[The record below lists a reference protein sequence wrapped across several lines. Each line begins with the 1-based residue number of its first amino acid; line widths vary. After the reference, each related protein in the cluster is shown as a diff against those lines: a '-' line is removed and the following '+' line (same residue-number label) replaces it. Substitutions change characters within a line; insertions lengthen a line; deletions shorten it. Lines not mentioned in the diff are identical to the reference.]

1 MDLENLIKTLNFSSI
16 IWQIA
21 TPLIFSLCDVLT
33 GFIQAIINNEV
44 QSKVMREGLLHKSLI
59 IIIVFLSFVASLTFN
74 ISLISKAVCIYVI
87 MMETMSILENLGK
100 AGIKIEIIDKIL
112 KKEGSETD
120 ETK

>member
-1 MDLENLIKTLNFSSI
+1 MDLENLINTLNFSSI

-59 IIIVFLSFVASLTFN
+59 IIIVFLSYVASLTFN

-87 MMETMSILENLGK
+87 VMETMSIVENLGK
-100 AGIKIEIIDKIL
+100 AGIKIEIIGKIL

>member
-1 MDLENLIKTLNFSSI
+1 MDLENLINTLNFSSI

-44 QSKVMREGLLHKSLI
+44 LSKVMREGLLHKSLI

-74 ISLISKAVCIYVI
+74 ISLISKTVCIYVI
-87 MMETMSILENLGK
+87 VMETMSIVENLGK

>member
-59 IIIVFLSFVASLTFN
+59 IIIVFLSLVASLTFN

>member
-1 MDLENLIKTLNFSSI
+1 MDLENLINTLNFSSI

-44 QSKVMREGLLHKSLI
+44 QSKVMREGLLHKTLI

-87 MMETMSILENLGK
+87 VMETMSIVENLGK

>member
-1 MDLENLIKTLNFSSI
+1 MDLENLINTLNFSSI

-21 TPLIFSLCDVLT
+21 TPLIFSLCDVVT

-87 MMETMSILENLGK
+87 VMETMSILENLGK

>member
-1 MDLENLIKTLNFSSI
+1 MDLENLINTLNFSSI

-59 IIIVFLSFVASLTFN
+59 IIIVFLSYVASLTFN

-87 MMETMSILENLGK
+87 VMETMSILENLGK

>member
-1 MDLENLIKTLNFSSI
+1 MDLENLINTLNFSSI
-16 IWQIA
+16 TWQIA

-59 IIIVFLSFVASLTFN
+59 IIIVFLSFVASLTFD
-74 ISLISKAVCIYVI
+74 ISFISKAVCVYVI
-87 MMETMSILENLGK
+87 LMETMSIVENLSK

-112 KKEGSETD
+112 KKEGSEKD

>member
-1 MDLENLIKTLNFSSI
+1 MDLENLINTLNFSSI
-16 IWQIA
+16 IWQIG

-87 MMETMSILENLGK
+87 VMETMSIVENLGK

>member
-1 MDLENLIKTLNFSSI
+1 MDLENLINTLNFSSI

-87 MMETMSILENLGK
+87 VMETMSILENLGK

>member
-1 MDLENLIKTLNFSSI
+1 MDLENLINTLNFSSI

-74 ISLISKAVCIYVI
+74 ISLISKVVCIYVI
-87 MMETMSILENLGK
+87 VMETMSILENLGK

-112 KKEGSETD
+112 KKEGSGTD

>member
-1 MDLENLIKTLNFSSI
+1 MDLENLINTLNFSSI
-16 IWQIA
+16 TWQIA
-21 TPLIFSLCDVLT
+21 TPLIFSLCDVLS

-44 QSKVMREGLLHKSLI
+44 QSKVMREGFLHKSLI
-59 IIIVFLSFVASLTFN
+59 IIIVFLSFVASFTFD
-74 ISLISKAVCIYVI
+74 ISFISKAVCVYVI
-87 MMETMSILENLGK
+87 LMETMSIVENLGK

>member
-1 MDLENLIKTLNFSSI
+1 MDLENLINTLNFSSI

-74 ISLISKAVCIYVI
+74 ISLISKTVCIYVI
-87 MMETMSILENLGK
+87 VMETMSILENLGK

-112 KKEGSETD
+112 KKEGSETS

>member
-1 MDLENLIKTLNFSSI
+1 MDLENLINTLNFSSI

-21 TPLIFSLCDVLT
+21 TPLIFTLCDVLT

-87 MMETMSILENLGK
+87 VMETMSILENLGK

>member
-1 MDLENLIKTLNFSSI
+1 MDLENLINTLNFSSI

-21 TPLIFSLCDVLT
+21 TPLIFSLCDVVT

-87 MMETMSILENLGK
+87 VMETMSIVENLGK

>member
-87 MMETMSILENLGK
+87 MMETMSIIENLGK

>member
-16 IWQIA
+16 MWQIA

-87 MMETMSILENLGK
+87 MMETMSIIENLGK

>member
-1 MDLENLIKTLNFSSI
+1 MDLENLINTLNFSSI

-21 TPLIFSLCDVLT
+21 TPLIFSLCDVIT

-87 MMETMSILENLGK
+87 VMETMSIVENLGK

>member
-1 MDLENLIKTLNFSSI
+1 MDLENLINTLNFSSI

-74 ISLISKAVCIYVI
+74 ISLIE
-87 MMETMSILENLGK
+87 METMSIVENLGK

>member
-1 MDLENLIKTLNFSSI
+1 MDLENLINTLNFSSI

-44 QSKVMREGLLHKSLI
+44 QSKVMREGLLHKTLI

-87 MMETMSILENLGK
+87 VMETMSILENLSK

>member
-1 MDLENLIKTLNFSSI
+1 MDLENLINTLNFSSI

-44 QSKVMREGLLHKSLI
+44 QSKVMREGLLDKSLI

-87 MMETMSILENLGK
+87 VMETMSIVENLGK

>member
-1 MDLENLIKTLNFSSI
+1 MDLENLINTLNFSSI

-59 IIIVFLSFVASLTFN
+59 IIIVFLSFVASLTFK

-87 MMETMSILENLGK
+87 VMETMSIVENLGK

>member
-1 MDLENLIKTLNFSSI
+1 MDLENLINTLNFSSI

-74 ISLISKAVCIYVI
+74 ISLISKTVCIYVI
-87 MMETMSILENLGK
+87 VMETMSILENLGK

-112 KKEGSETD
+112 KKEGSEKD

>member
-1 MDLENLIKTLNFSSI
+1 MDLENLINTLNFSSI

-74 ISLISKAVCIYVI
+74 ISLISKTVCIYVI
-87 MMETMSILENLGK
+87 VMETMSIVENLGK

>member
-1 MDLENLIKTLNFSSI
+1 MNLENLINTLNFSSI

-74 ISLISKAVCIYVI
+74 ISLISKVVCIYVI
-87 MMETMSILENLGK
+87 VMETMSILENLGK

-112 KKEGSETD
+112 KKEGSEKD

>member
-1 MDLENLIKTLNFSSI
+1 MDLENLINTLNFSSI

-59 IIIVFLSFVASLTFN
+59 IIIVFLSFVANLTFN

-87 MMETMSILENLGK
+87 VMETMSILENLGK

>member
-1 MDLENLIKTLNFSSI
+1 MDLENLINTLNFSSI

-59 IIIVFLSFVASLTFN
+59 IIIVFLSFAASLTFN

-87 MMETMSILENLGK
+87 VMETMSILENLGK

>member
-1 MDLENLIKTLNFSSI
+1 MDLENLINTLNFSSI

-21 TPLIFSLCDVLT
+21 TPLIFSLGDVLT

-44 QSKVMREGLLHKSLI
+44 QSKVMREGLLHKTLI

-87 MMETMSILENLGK
+87 VMETMSILENLGK

>member
-1 MDLENLIKTLNFSSI
+1 MDLENLINTLNFSSI
-16 IWQIA
+16 ICQIA

-87 MMETMSILENLGK
+87 VMETMSILENLGK

>member
-1 MDLENLIKTLNFSSI
+1 MDLENLINTLNFSSI

-21 TPLIFSLCDVLT
+21 TPLIFSLCDVLS

-59 IIIVFLSFVASLTFN
+59 IIIVFLSYVASLTFN

-87 MMETMSILENLGK
+87 VMETMSILENLGK

>member
-1 MDLENLIKTLNFSSI
+1 MDLENLINTLNFSSI

-74 ISLISKAVCIYVI
+74 ISLISKVVCIYVI
-87 MMETMSILENLGK
+87 VMETMSIVENLGK
-100 AGIKIEIIDKIL
+100 AGIKIEIIGKIL

>member
-1 MDLENLIKTLNFSSI
+1 MDLENLINTLNFSSI

-59 IIIVFLSFVASLTFN
+59 IIIVFLSFVASLTFD
-74 ISLISKAVCIYVI
+74 ISFISKTVCVYVI
-87 MMETMSILENLGK
+87 LMETMSIIENLSK

-112 KKEGSETD
+112 KKEGSEKD

>member
-16 IWQIA
+16 IWEIA

>member
-1 MDLENLIKTLNFSSI
+1 MDLENLINTLNFSSI

-74 ISLISKAVCIYVI
+74 ISLISKTVCIYVN
-87 MMETMSILENLGK
+87 SRKFRQSWNQNRNN
-100 AGIKIEIIDKIL
+100 
-112 KKEGSETD
+112 
-120 ETK
+120 

>member
-1 MDLENLIKTLNFSSI
+1 MDLENLINTLKFSSI

-87 MMETMSILENLGK
+87 VMETMSILENIGK
-100 AGIKIEIIDKIL
+100 AGIKIEKIDKIL

>member
-1 MDLENLIKTLNFSSI
+1 MDLENLINTLNFSSI

-21 TPLIFSLCDVLT
+21 TPLIFSLCDVLS

-87 MMETMSILENLGK
+87 VMETMSIVENLGK

>member
-1 MDLENLIKTLNFSSI
+1 MDLENLINTLNFSSI
-16 IWQIA
+16 TWQIV

-33 GFIQAIINNEV
+33 GFIQAIINNEI

-59 IIIVFLSFVASLTFN
+59 IIIVFLSFVASLTFD
-74 ISLISKAVCIYVI
+74 ISFISKTVCVYVI
-87 MMETMSILENLGK
+87 LMETMSIIENLSK

-112 KKEGSETD
+112 KKEGSEKD

>member
-1 MDLENLIKTLNFSSI
+1 MDLENLINTLNFSSI

-21 TPLIFSLCDVLT
+21 TPLIFSLCDVLS

-59 IIIVFLSFVASLTFN
+59 IIILFLSFVASLTFN

-87 MMETMSILENLGK
+87 VMETMSIVENLGK

>member
-1 MDLENLIKTLNFSSI
+1 MDLENLINTLNFSSI

-59 IIIVFLSFVASLTFN
+59 IIIVILSFVASLTFN

-87 MMETMSILENLGK
+87 VMETMSIVENLGK

>member
-1 MDLENLIKTLNFSSI
+1 MDLENLINTLNFSSI

-87 MMETMSILENLGK
+87 VMETMSIVENLGK

>member
-1 MDLENLIKTLNFSSI
+1 MDLENLINTLNFSTI

-87 MMETMSILENLGK
+87 VMETMSILENLGK